1 MSAANKEGLNHLHHK
16 IFLED
21 TPPWGKEVSLE
32 AGIGEL
38 ITACDNVNI
47 IKFLETSPRK
57 HLEEKTIQ
65 TVYVRKTHPEGGRTH
80 SLGIAGKWNRD
91 RTIRLLYMRNY
102 HKDYQLPIL
111 LTTPPELWIGIFTEF
126 TWKEAVHKARK
137 VFNCFF
143 PLPIVGM
150 NPKDLSTYL
159 RLRYEKEVDIRRP
172 GDQGR
177 RFDEIEFLAENIQS
191 ELVHFLKPLT

>member
-1 MSAANKEGLNHLHHK
+1 MSAANKERLNHLHHK

-21 TPPWGKEVSLE
+21 TPPGGEEMSLE

-38 ITACDNVNI
+38 ITACDNANI

-57 HLEEKTIQ
+57 YLAEEKIQ
-65 TVYVRKTHPEGGRTH
+65 SVYVRKTHPEGGRTH
-80 SLGIAGKWNRD
+80 SLGITGRWKGD

-111 LTTPPELWIGIFTEF
+111 LTTSPALWIGIFTGF

-137 VFNCFF
+137 VLNSFF
-143 PLPIVGM
+143 
-150 NPKDLSTYL
+150 
-159 RLRYEKEVDIRRP
+159 RL
-172 GDQGR
+172 Q
-177 RFDEIEFLAENIQS
+177 
-191 ELVHFLKPLT
+191 